1 MSTVVIRQHDWWL
14 PFVLT
19 ILMLVSGAARAA
31 ERGGGIQ
38 SAEREVRLLNANEVE
53 AFLRVDHE
61 TLAGLWS
68 DEFVVTNPQ
77 NRLVT
82 KQQVLGM
89 VESGALVI
97 ASLERQIE
105 YLRILR
111 DTAMVAG
118 SETVTWGGGMPNAGK
133 TEHLRFT
140 ATWMKLGRGWQEVA
154 RHASVIPP

>member
-118 SETVTWGGGMPNAGK
+118 SETVTWGGNA
-133 TEHLRFT
+133 ECR
-140 ATWMKLGRGWQEVA
+140 QD
-154 RHASVIPP
+154 

>member
-105 YLRILR
+105 YVRILR

-118 SETVTWGGGMPNAGK
+118 SETVTWGGECRMPAR
-133 TEHLRFT
+133 LSIC
-140 ATWMKLGRGWQEVA
+140 ALQPLG
-154 RHASVIPP
+154 